1 MTVKRFL
8 FYAGVFLLSYG
19 TTRLIV
25 NHNSTDVTKN
35 AVMIVNKQMNSGGT
49 GVIYE
54 SGKTGS
60 FVLTN
65 RHVCHVVENGGVV
78 RATTGDYQVQSYVES
93 EVSDLC
99 LIYVP
104 ADLKQNTKLAK
115 SEPKVFSPS
124 KVAGHPAL
132 MPTIISTGHF
142 SERQIITI
150 MTGTRPCT
158 AADAEDSVNNLYCS
172 FFGVVPVLK
181 SYDSQLVSS
190 TIMPGS
196 SGSGVYNNN
205 NELSGLVFAGQDGF
219 GYGWIVTYDQV
230 KAFLNGESQTKEFTN
245 VDQTLGQQV
254 KAEGTTKDMVKK
266 CVNADNS
273 VVLNICRV
281 LKRDLMW
288 NK

>member
-1 MTVKRFL
+1 MTKTKTL
-8 FYAGVFLLSYG
+8 FYAGVFLVSFG
-19 TTRLIV
+19 ITRMVV
-25 NHNSTDVTKN
+25 NHNPTDVTKN

-54 SGKTGS
+54 SGKAGS
-60 FVLTN
+60 YILTN
-65 RHVCHVVENGGVV
+65 AHVCGVVKNGGVV
-78 RATTGDYQVQSYVES
+78 RSTTGDYQVQSYVKS

-99 LIYVP
+99 LIYLP

-158 AADAEDSVNNLYCS
+158 EADASDPLNNIYCT

-205 NELSGLVFAGQDGF
+205 NELSGVVFAGSGDF

-230 KAFLNGESQTKEFTN
+230 KAFLNVESQTNPFTN
-245 VDQTLGQQV
+245 VDQTLGQQA
-254 KAEGTTKDMVKK
+254 KPETTTKDMVKK

-273 VVLNICRV
+273 VILNICRV
-281 LKRDLMW
+281 LKRDLLW
-288 NK
+288 NR

>member
-1 MTVKRFL
+1 MTLKRFL
-8 FYAGVFLLSYG
+8 FYAGVFLASYG
-19 TTRLIV
+19 VTKLVV
-25 NHNSTDVTKN
+25 NHNPTDLTKN
-35 AVMIVNKQMNSGGT
+35 TVMIVNKQMNSGGT

-54 SGKTGS
+54 SGKSGS
-60 FVLTN
+60 YVLTN

-78 RATTGDYQVQSYVES
+78 RTTTGDYQVTSYVES
-93 EVSDLC
+93 QVSDLC
-99 LIYVP
+99 LIYLP

-124 KVAGHPAL
+124 KVSGHPAL
-132 MPTIISTGHF
+132 MPTIISMGHF

-158 AADAEDSVNNLYCS
+158 PVDAEDPVNNLYCS

-205 NELSGLVFAGQDGF
+205 NELSGVVFAGSGEF

-230 KAFLNGESQTKEFTN
+230 KAFLNVESQNSNFVN
-245 VDQTLGQQV
+245 VDQTLGQ
-254 KAEGTTKDMVKK
+254 KAQPEGTTKEMLKK

-281 LKRDLMW
+281 LKRDLVW
-288 NK
+288 NR